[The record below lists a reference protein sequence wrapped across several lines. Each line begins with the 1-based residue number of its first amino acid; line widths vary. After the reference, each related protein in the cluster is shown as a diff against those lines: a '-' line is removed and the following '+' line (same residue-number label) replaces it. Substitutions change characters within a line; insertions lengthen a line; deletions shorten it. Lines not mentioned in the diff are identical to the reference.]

1 MKFSGIVISS
11 VMVEAGITISKNLG
25 DLFPTYIANYK
36 LLQKCSL
43 FVWKN
48 MLNKDGKNT
57 DIIKENDSI
66 DEVELDY
73 ILKNKEELE

>member
-1 MKFSGIVISS
+1 MLEKKGNNYKIK
-11 VMVEAGITISKNLG
+11 ISKDYDNIKLYKG
-25 DLFPTYIANYK
+25 DLYFVDYK

-43 FVWKN
+43 LVWKN

-66 DEVELDY
+66 DEEELDY